1 MEATWVALHDP
12 TFIIVNLFVCFGML
26 CAFATFVFMMPIV
39 ANTILG
45 VWSTVM
51 QEQIIARFRGKRSGV
66 DLPEDHPAS
75 LTG

>member
-1 MEATWVALHDP
+1 
-12 TFIIVNLFVCFGML
+12 
-26 CAFATFVFMMPIV
+26 MMPIV